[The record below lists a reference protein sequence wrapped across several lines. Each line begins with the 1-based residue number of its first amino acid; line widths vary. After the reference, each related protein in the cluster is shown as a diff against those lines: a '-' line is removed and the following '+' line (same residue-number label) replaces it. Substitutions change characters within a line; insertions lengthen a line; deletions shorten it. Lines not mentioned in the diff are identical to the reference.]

1 MKSLGKILFTGVLTV
16 LPILAT
22 VYLVIWLLAVV
33 EDILGTP
40 LQWLIPETYYR
51 TGMGLALAIV
61 LVFVVGMLMRAYIVQ
76 RIFGWFEG
84 LVLGVPLVKSVYS
97 ALRDFFGLFQR
108 REGEEAALQV
118 VSLQIPGTDM
128 RMLGFITRTDFSDV
142 PEGIGGEGEV
152 AVYLPMSYQIG
163 GYTIFLPRESLTP
176 IAMSREEA
184 MKFVLTAGVK
194 MKSAQ
199 KNGV

>member
-1 MKSLGKILFTGVLTV
+1 MKSLGKVLFTGVLTV

-22 VYLVIWLLAVV
+22 VYMVVWLLTVV
-33 EDILGTP
+33 EDFLGTP
-40 LQWLIPETYYR
+40 LQWLIPHDYYR
-51 TGMGLALAIV
+51 AGMGLALGIG
-61 LVFVVGMLMRAYIVQ
+61 LIFLVGMLMRAYIVQ
-76 RIFGWFEG
+76 RIFGWFER
-84 LVLGVPLVKSVYS
+84 LLLGVPLVKSVYG
-97 ALRDFFGLFQR
+97 ALRDFFGLFER

-142 PEGIGGEGEV
+142 PEGIGREGEV

-163 GYTIFLPRESLTP
+163 GYTIYLPRERLTP
-176 IAMSREEA
+176 VAMSREEA

-194 MKSAQ
+194 MKSGQ
-199 KNGV
+199 KSGV